1 MTLTRILTRALAFSL
16 MIPAIAS
23 ADYSTEEVI
32 GPSQGNHRLDCTI
45 LRPWT
50 GDDGPVSTPE
60 GGFQILGWTNG
71 WGQGNVFGADQVDN
85 YVNGLD
91 YWVEVGNYVV
101 VAANQ
106 WSARAPDILQCLQ
119 WVIDQS
125 EDENSEYHDVLDIFS
140 IGLSGHSQGGGAAL
154 KAGGGT
160 LNHSGGTTQIITVA
174 AMNPYG
180 PSYVKAED
188 QNDQVFI
195 LSGDSDTVTPTASMS
210 AVIDSVIRSE
220 MPGGLLAELVGGTHC
235 NPACRNDFGV
245 FGEATLLWFD
255 IYLRGEL
262 DKCDDLETLLTSTDP
277 AWNLESS
284 NNFVCSFGAGP

>member
-1 MTLTRILTRALAFSL
+1 MTFTRILTRALAFLL

-23 ADYSTEEVI
+23 ADYSREEVI

-50 GDDGPVSTPE
+50 GDDGPDSFPAE
-60 GGFQILGWTNG
+60 GLQILGWTNG
-71 WGQGNVFGADQVDN
+71 WGQGNVFGADQVEN
-85 YVNGLD
+85 YVNGLEV
-91 YWVEVGNYVV
+91 WVEEGNYVV

-119 WVIDQS
+119 WLIDQS
-125 EDENSEYHDVLDIFS
+125 EDENSEYHGVLDIFN

-160 LNHSGGTTQIITVA
+160 LNYSGGTTQITTVA

-180 PSYVKAED
+180 PSYVKAAD
-188 QNDQVFI
+188 QNGQVLI

-220 MPGGLLAELVGGTHC
+220 TPGGLLAELVGGTHC
-235 NPACRNDFGV
+235 NPACRDDFGL
-245 FGEATLLWFD
+245 FGKATLLWFD
-255 IYLRGEL
+255 IYLRGL
-262 DKCDDLETLLTSTDP
+262 DKCDELKTLLTSADP
-277 AWNLESS
+277 VWNLEYSS
-284 NNFVCSFGAGP
+284 NFVCSFGVP

>member
-1 MTLTRILTRALAFSL
+1 MTFTRILTRALAFL
-16 MIPAIAS
+16 LLIPAIAA
-23 ADYSTEEVI
+23 ADYSREEVI

-50 GDDGPVSTPE
+50 GDAGPSSASIGE
-60 GGFQILGWTNG
+60 FQILGWTNG
-71 WGQGNVFGADQVDN
+71 WGQGNVFGADQIDS
-85 YVNGLD
+85 YVNGLE
-91 YWVEVGNYVV
+91 YWVEEGNYVV

-119 WVIDQS
+119 WLIDES
-125 EDENSEYHDVLDIFS
+125 EDENSEYYGVLDIFN

-160 LNHSGGTTQIITVA
+160 LNYSGGTTPITTVA

-180 PSYVKAED
+180 PSYVKAAD

-210 AVIDSVIRSE
+210 AVINSVIRSE
-220 MPGGLLAELVGGTHC
+220 TPGGLLAELVGGTHC
-235 NPACRNDFGV
+235 DPACEDDFGL

-255 IYLRGEL
+255 IYLRGL
-262 DKCDDLETLLTSTDP
+262 KKCDDLKALLTTADP
-277 AWNLESS
+277 AWNLEAS
-284 NNFVCSFGAGP
+284 NNFACSFGTGP